1 MLRNLVIIVALSL
14 VAAGFAMML
23 YRHPL
28 AFSGARQDLMIE
40 TDKNGIPA
48 PMFSFRTIGDKD
60 YILSDFRGK
69 TVLVH
74 FFASWCAPC
83 VREFPDLTAML
94 KANRDNVV
102 MIAVSSDNDAEDLA
116 VFLDRYAPD
125 LPDNAYIVRDDRPKT
140 ITQGLF
146 GTYKLPETYILNP
159 DLTIRE
165 KIVGAYADWE
175 SLDL

>member
-1 MLRNLVIIVALSL
+1 MLRNVVIMMALSL
-14 VAAGFAMML
+14 VAIGFAMML

-28 AFSGARQDLMIE
+28 AFSGANPSAMIE

-48 PMFSFRTIGDKD
+48 PMFTFRTIEDKD
-60 YILSDFRGK
+60 YSLDDFRGK
-69 TVLVH
+69 SVLVH

-83 VREFPDLTAML
+83 VREFPELVAML
-94 KANRDNVV
+94 RDNPDSVV
-102 MIAVSSDNDAEDLA
+102 MIAVSSDNEAEDLS

-125 LPDNAYIVRDDRPKT
+125 LPKNAYIVRDDRPKS

-146 GTYKLPETYILNP
+146 GTYRLPETYILNP

-175 SLDL
+175 GLDF